1 MAHTSV
7 AQFASELKVPP
18 SVLLEQLRAAG
29 VDKRVPEDSLTDSDK
44 SRLLEYLRKT
54 HGSAESKNKITL
66 TRKQTS
72 EIRKTD
78 ASGKYR
84 TVQVEVR
91 KKRVFVKRDPA
102 EVAAAAVAAEA
113 PPPPPPTVDAKEIE
127 LREEE
132 AKRVQEAGR
141 VAQASGRGSTRALRQ
156 GLRPARRREGGRR
169 VGEASR
175 EAIGVSRM
183 NRLPLG
189 GGRTTRTREC
199 AHPFAAY
206 DPAQSADR
214 GPCGSAVRP
223 AWRNDTK
230 RGLVPYA

>member
-29 VDKRVPEDSLTDSDK
+29 VEKRVPEDSLTDSDK

-78 ASGKYR
+78 ATGKYR

-102 EVAAAAVAAEA
+102 EVAAQAVAAEV
-113 PPPPPPTVDAKEIE
+113 PPPPPPPAAAPAVDAREIE
-127 LREEE
+127 LREQE
-132 AKRVQEAGR
+132 AKRQQQLAELQAAEVKERQERERKEAEQK
-141 VAQASGRGSTRALRQ
+141 AAEAAAASAN
-156 GLRPARRREGGRR
+156 PATPG
-169 VGEASR
+169 ACS
-175 EAIGVSRM
+175 
-183 NRLPLG
+183 
-189 GGRTTRTREC
+189 
-199 AHPFAAY
+199 
-206 DPAQSADR
+206 
-214 GPCGSAVRP
+214 
-223 AWRNDTK
+223 
-230 RGLVPYA
+230 